1 MSEVVIFSSSNSDNR
16 EIDEYH
22 DSTVAVGVIVVVI
35 VVIVVVVVV
44 VVVEGTLWTSNTRPE
59 F

>member
-1 MSEVVIFSSSNSDNR
+1 MSEVVISLSSNSDNR

-44 VVVEGTLWTSNTRPE
+44 VEGTLWTSNTCPE

>member
-1 MSEVVIFSSSNSDNR
+1 MIIGR
-16 EIDEYH
+16 DEYH

-44 VVVEGTLWTSNTRPE
+44 VVVVEGTLWTSNTRPE